1 MMVLIKGMKPED
13 HPALLRLWNRFEGTT
28 TTGAD
33 GPESF
38 TSFLRHNEGLCYC
51 ALDGEDLIGSVMAGD
66 DGRRGYVYHLAVD
79 EWYQGRGVGRMLMEA
94 VEKSLRNRGVEKAH
108 LFIYRDNPAIDFY
121 RRLGWHLR
129 RDIEV
134 MSKVLIGGEYMGTR
148 LDGERADRE

>member
-1 MMVLIKGMKPED
+1 MVSIRRMKPED
-13 HPALLRLWNRFEGTT
+13 HPALLRLWNRFEETT

-33 GPESF
+33 GPEGF
-38 TSFLRHNEGLCYC
+38 AGFLEHNDGLCYC
-51 ALDGEDLIGSVMAGD
+51 AVDGEDLIGSVMAGA

-79 EWYQGRGVGRMLMEA
+79 ARYQGRGVGRMLMEE

-108 LFIYRDNPAIDFY
+108 LFIYGDNPAIDFY

-148 LDGERADRE
+148 TDGGEAGRE